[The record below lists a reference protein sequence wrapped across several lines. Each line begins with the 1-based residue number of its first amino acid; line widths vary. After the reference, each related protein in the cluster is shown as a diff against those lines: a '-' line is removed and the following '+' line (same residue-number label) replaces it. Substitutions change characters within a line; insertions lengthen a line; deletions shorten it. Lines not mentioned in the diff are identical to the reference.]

1 MPEGENI
8 LYGPTEVYPV
18 PDIPLGQHLLK
29 CLRHHGDKPAQTFT
43 NDGPKYTFS
52 DLAQRGCSVAVEL
65 GARGIGV
72 GDIVSVCTGVC
83 PEFTPIML
91 GTFFVGATLSPLN
104 YKFDTNDFG
113 ILLKLIQPRII
124 ISTPESVGKI
134 ETVLSK
140 LNLKTEVVIL
150 GSPTWNKFLSHA
162 TGPDYQPADVKDHE
176 DKEAL
181 IMCSSGTT
189 GLPKGVMITQ
199 KSMMTQL
206 AIFEGGD
213 DLIRLGDKVLIFSSP
228 NWLSAPLFYL
238 LGICMGLEMV
248 LGAHFEE
255 EEYLKIIEEHKVTFS
270 FLPPNQAVAVAK
282 SSVVDRYDIS
292 SLRSLFCGGAAMSKE
307 TQQQVEER
315 LKISV
320 LQGYGMTEILPA
332 TLMPRD
338 VRYKQG
344 SSGKVVRSMACK
356 VVDVDTGRA
365 VGPHVEGEI
374 CMKGPTLTKGYYR
387 NPEATAAAI
396 DKDGWL
402 HSGDVAYYDDEGF
415 FYIVDRIKDLIKYR
429 GNHVAPIEIESQLLE
444 HPEVKDCAVVGV
456 KHDLDQERPMA
467 VVIRQPGSKVTEK
480 ELVDFV
486 QDKLAEHKWL
496 RAGVRFVD
504 ELPKT
509 SSGKVQRRKVRD
521 MVNSKRHLDS

>member
-29 CLRHHGDKPAQTFT
+29 CLRHHRDKTAQTFV
-43 NDGPKYTFS
+43 NDGHKYTFS
-52 DLAQRGCSVAVEL
+52 DLAERGCSVAVEL
-65 GARGIGV
+65 EARGIGV

-113 ILLKLIQPRII
+113 IILDLVQPRII

-134 ETVLSK
+134 ETVLSN

-150 GSPTWNKFLSHA
+150 GTPSWNKFLSHA

-199 KSMMTQL
+199 KALMVQL
-206 AIFEGGD
+206 AILERGD
-213 DLIRLGDKVLIFSSP
+213 DLFRLDDKVLLFSSP
-228 NWLSAPLFYL
+228 FWVSAPLFYL
-238 LGICMGLEMV
+238 LGIYMGLETLLAV
-248 LGAHFEE
+248 HFEE
-255 EEYLKIIEEHKVTFS
+255 EIFLKTVQEYKVNFS
-270 FLPPNQAVAVAK
+270 FLPPNHAVAVAK
-282 SSVVDRYDIS
+282 SSMIDHYDIS
-292 SLRSLFCGGAAMSKE
+292 SLRNLLVGGAAMSKE
-307 TQQQVEER
+307 TQQLVEQK
-315 LKISV
+315 LKIPV
-320 LQGYGMTEILPA
+320 LQGYGMTEILFALRMLP
-332 TLMPRD
+332 D
-338 VRYKQG
+338 SGYKEG
-344 SSGKVVRSMACK
+344 SSGKPLRSIVCK
-356 VVDVDTGRA
+356 V
-365 VGPHVEGEI
+365 
-374 CMKGPTLTKGYYR
+374 
-387 NPEATAAAI
+387 
-396 DKDGWL
+396 
-402 HSGDVAYYDDEGF
+402 
-415 FYIVDRIKDLIKYR
+415 
-429 GNHVAPIEIESQLLE
+429 APVEIESELLE
-444 HPEVKDCAVVGV
+444 HPEVKDCAVVGM

-480 ELVDFV
+480 ELVDLV

-496 RAGVRFVD
+496 RGGVRFVD
-504 ELPKT
+504 ELPMT
-509 SSGKVQRRKVRD
+509 PSGKVQRRKVRE
-521 MVNSKRHLDS
+521 MVNS